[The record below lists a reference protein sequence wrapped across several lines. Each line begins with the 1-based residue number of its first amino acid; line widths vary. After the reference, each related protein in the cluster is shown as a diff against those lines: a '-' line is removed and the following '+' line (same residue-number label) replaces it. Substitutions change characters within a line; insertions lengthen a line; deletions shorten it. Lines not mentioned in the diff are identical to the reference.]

1 MMRPLPTLTRWGRR
15 STLLAGNSQRFE
27 CAPPSLRQSPDGTL
41 WQRLMF
47 WLLAPAAQDAA
58 PPVNRLPVVRQEFMA
73 TMADISGVEA
83 ERLRWRVQEARSLR
97 ELWHVRADLYRVVA
111 VAHSQAEAEERLLLL
126 SRHFPTR
133 APRSQFGNF

>member
-1 MMRPLPTLTRWGRR
+1 MIRPLPTLTRWGRR
-15 STLLAGNSQRFE
+15 STLLAGTSQRFE
-27 CAPPSLRQSPDGTL
+27 CAPPSLRQSPQGSL

-47 WLLAPAAQDAA
+47 WLLAPAALDAA
-58 PPVNRLPVVRQEFMA
+58 PPVNRLPLVRQEFMA

-83 ERLRWRVQEARSLR
+83 DRLRWRVQEARSLR

-111 VAHSQAEAEERLLLL
+111 VEHSQTEAEERLLML
-126 SRHFPTR
+126 SHHFPTR

>member
-15 STLLAGNSQRFE
+15 STLLAGTSLRYE
-27 CAPPSLRQSPDGTL
+27 CAPPSLRQSPHGTV

-47 WLLAPAAQDAA
+47 WLMAPAPQDAA
-58 PPVNRLPVVRQEFMA
+58 PPLNRLPLVRQEFMA
-73 TMADISGVEA
+73 AMADVCGTDA

-111 VAHSQAEAEERLLLL
+111 VARSQSQAEERLLLL
-126 SRHFPTR
+126 NRHFPTR
-133 APRSQFGNF
+133 APRSQFGTL